1 MNSEY
6 EKTYQDAKD
15 TAKKKLE
22 LASRTTPCYMVTE
35 ENWNAMLAAMAKQLE
50 MMGKIVT
57 SEQMVSYINQLNQ
70 IFTKEA
76 EWLNQERHSIATDLA
91 NREHS
96 ISAEMEM
103 KARDMTQRL
112 ESQAGKMSEQNA
124 SDLEKAKK
132 ELQEQMQDY
141 SDRMYHRILLPC
153 LILTLLASV
162 LVLLQML

>member
-6 EKTYQDAKD
+6 EKAYSEAKAE
-15 TAKKKLE
+15 AKKNLIT
-22 LASRTTPCYMVTE
+22 ASRTTPCVMVTE
-35 ENWNAMLAAMAKQLE
+35 ANWNALLKAIAKELE
-50 MMGKIVT
+50 LMDGVVT
-57 SEQMVSYINQLNQ
+57 NEQMLSYINQLNQ
-70 IFTKEA
+70 IFTTEAAWLEEKE
-76 EWLNQERHSIATDLA
+76 Q
-91 NREHS
+91 S
-96 ISAEMEM
+96 ISKDMQQ
-103 KARDMTQRL
+103 KASSLTERL